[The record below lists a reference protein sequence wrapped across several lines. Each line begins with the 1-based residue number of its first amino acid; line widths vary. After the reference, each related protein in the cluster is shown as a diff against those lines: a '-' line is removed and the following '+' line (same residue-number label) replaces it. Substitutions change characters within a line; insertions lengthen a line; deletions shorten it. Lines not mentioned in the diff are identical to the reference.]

1 MNSKFEKPNKSVYM
15 NTVVITII
23 SLSVIGSFSGFIL
36 YLIAQRFKVFEDP
49 RIDDVEAVLPGANCG
64 GCGYPGCRGF
74 AENCVKAETL
84 DALFC
89 PVGGNVG
96 MGKVAEALGK
106 VAVLKDP
113 SVAVIRCSGS
123 PEHRART
130 IRYDSAATCEIA
142 SGLVSGD
149 TACSYGCL
157 GLGDCVVACT
167 FNAIFMNPVTLLP
180 EVIDEKCTSC
190 GACVKAC
197 PKTIIELRRK
207 SKKDRKVFVSCVNQ
221 DKGAAAKK
229 ACSVACIA
237 CKACVKVCEFDAIT
251 IENFLAYIDPV
262 KCTLCRKCVTA
273 CPTDSILEIN
283 FPARKATEAERV
295 LSEIQV
301 N

>member
-1 MNSKFEKPNKSVYM
+1 M

-23 SLSVIGSFSGFIL
+23 SLSVIGGLSGFIL
-36 YLIAQRFKVFEDP
+36 YLIAQKFKVFEDP

-89 PVGGNVG
+89 PVGGNDG
-96 MGKVAEALGK
+96 MVKVAEALGK
-106 VAVLKDP
+106 VAVMKDP
-113 SVAVIRCSGS
+113 TVAVIRCSGS
-123 PEHRART
+123 PDHRTRT
-130 IRYDSAATCEIA
+130 THYDSASTCEIA
-142 SGLVSGD
+142 SGLFCGD

-157 GLGDCVVACT
+157 GLGDCVKVCT
-167 FNAIFMNPVTLLP
+167 FGAIHMNPVTLLP

-197 PKTIIELRRK
+197 PKMIIELRK
-207 SKKDRKVFVSCVNQ
+207 KNKKDRKIFVSCINQ
-221 DKGAAAKK
+221 DKGAVAKK
-229 ACSVACIA
+229 ACSVGCIG
-237 CKACVKVCEFDAIT
+237 CKACVKVCEFEAIT
-251 IENFLAYIDPV
+251 VENFLAYIDPM
-262 KCTLCRKCVTA
+262 KCTLCRKCVVA

-283 FPARKATEAERV
+283 FPARKSAAVEPV
-295 LSEIQV
+295 VSEIPA